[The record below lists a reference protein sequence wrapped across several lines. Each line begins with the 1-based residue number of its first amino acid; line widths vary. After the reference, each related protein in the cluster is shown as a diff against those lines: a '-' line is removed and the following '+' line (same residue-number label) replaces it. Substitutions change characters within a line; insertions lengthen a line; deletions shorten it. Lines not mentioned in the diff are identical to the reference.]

1 MCIELFT
8 INMLCQYRFKNDT
21 QCKNTVMGTLKY
33 CHLLKHHKDR
43 DRHNQEQ
50 ERLHTLYKDSTQS
63 VQDFEIYDVLGDGA
77 CLYRCFAR
85 LLLCTSKLKIDLESD
100 YVDELLIMKKCLLIG
115 YTEQS
120 LKLKDIN
127 LNKYEEGNM
136 AYLLQQIIR
145 EWIMENRDMKIEHLD
160 CTLENYVKVCHEIGD
175 IFEYNMLYKIFAGD
189 KKTVKIDSGRVY
201 QSGKNQGKPI
211 FKNVAIRDRW
221 GGAPELFAFTHIFG
235 INIQIYTLKDFDI
248 NKCKVIN
255 CGLKNFN
262 ARCTLTEIF
271 ENDNNK
277 YEFKLLLT
285 DKQSGHYSCMMDK

>member
-1 MCIELFT
+1 MQ
-8 INMLCQYRFKNDT
+8 CQFRFKNDT
-21 QCKNTVMGTLKY
+21 LCKNKVIGSLKY
-33 CHLLKHHKDR
+33 CHLLKHNKDR
-43 DRHNQEQ
+43 DRYNQEL
-50 ERLHTLYKDSTQS
+50 ERFYDLFLKSTQS
-63 VQDFEIYDVLGDGA
+63 IEDFEIYDVLGDGA

-85 LLLCTSKLKIDLESD
+85 LFLCTSNLKIDLESD
-100 YVDELLIMKKCLLIG
+100 YVDELLNMKKCELMG
-115 YTEQS
+115 YMYQPQ
-120 LKLKDIN
+120 KLKDIV
-127 LNKYEEGNM
+127 LDEYTEEKM

-145 EWIMENRDMKIEHLD
+145 EWIMENRDMRIEHLD

-255 CGLKNFN
+255 CGLKNFD
-262 ARCTLTEIF
+262 ARCLLTEKF
-271 ENDNNK
+271 ENDNNQ
-277 YEFKLLLT
+277 YDFKLLLT